1 MFCYGRVVLKSLLLL
16 PLAAALLSGCA
27 VTTEGS
33 LQAPMAERPDSV
45 CIIRNPAVAIVQA
58 PTIFQ
63 QSFQSRGV
71 NAVVCESKQD
81 CKSPWYMTYV
91 LTRRW
96 DLTPYLAM
104 GHAELYQD
112 GQLVSSVDFSGGWGV
127 EFRQVRAHEAE
138 ARRNDRS
145 SSRREDGMML
155 RRKLFKHPLSWER
168 VKHFC

>member
-1 MFCYGRVVLKSLLLL
+1 MLRESRFEIFAFASLSRSPSFRMRRHHRRL
-16 PLAAALLSGCA
+16 PF
-27 VTTEGS
+27 
-33 LQAPMAERPDSV
+33 RPLWPNGQDSV

-112 GQLVSSVDFSGGWGV
+112 GQLVSSVDFSGGWGLN
-127 EFRQVRAHEAE
+127 FAKYGRTKQKL
-138 ARRNDRS
+138 
-145 SSRREDGMML
+145 DGMIGAL
-155 RRKLFKHPLSWER
+155 LGEKTE
-168 VKHFC
+168 

>member
-16 PLAAALLSGCA
+16 PLAAALISGCA

-112 GQLVSSVDFSGGWGV
+112 GQLVSSVDFSGGWGLN
-127 EFRQVRAHEAE
+127 FAKYGRTKQKL
-138 ARRNDRS
+138 
-145 SSRREDGMML
+145 DGMIGAL
-155 RRKLFKHPLSWER
+155 LGEKTE
-168 VKHFC
+168 